1 MKNLTKKQK
10 VILIAIVVIIFG
22 IGLLVGTFL
31 GIFIEENTKQAKTT
45 SNTEILKDK
54 EENNVFENSIK
65 DDSNNQNEISSQELP
80 KVKNQLSEK
89 EMEELKIKIEK
100 DEADYG
106 NNYLKFRDSGYAS
119 IYQKTPD
126 KIYYKSGKENGFYK
140 YETNDENFEHLLEVI
155 EDRMS
160 YTVMEDYNLYAF
172 TPDSIQTMLTSKDNY
187 IIFDYDNGALNKQ
200 DANFQKDII
209 FRFSEN
215 TRLYRLVT
223 YLSQNKELISKEEI
237 GKKEF
242 ATDTSLS
249 GYKYMMYDDYNS
261 P

>member
-10 VILIAIVVIIFG
+10 GIILAIDILIFC
-22 IGLLVGTFL
+22 IGLLVGSFL
-31 GIFIEENTKQAKTT
+31 GISIENTKHAKTA
-45 SNTEILKDK
+45 SSMEIEKDK
-54 EENNVFENSIK
+54 EENGVLENNIK
-65 DDSNNQNEISSQELP
+65 ADFDSQNQISNQAQKKKLTP
-80 KVKNQLSEK
+80 KEK
-89 EMEELKIKIEK
+89 EELKAKIEK

-106 NNYLKFRDSGYAS
+106 DDYLKFGDSGYAGV
-119 IYQKTPD
+119 YKKAPD
-126 KIYYKSGKENGFYK
+126 KIYYKSGKENGFYRF
-140 YETNDENFEHLLEVI
+140 EPNDENYEHLLEVI

-187 IIFDYDNGALNKQ
+187 IIFDYENGTLTKQ
-200 DANFQKDII
+200 DSSFQKDII

-223 YLSQNKELISKEEI
+223 YLSQDKELILKEEI
-237 GKKEF
+237 GKEEF

-249 GYKYMMYDDYNS
+249 GYKYMMYDEYNS